1 MGLAENLQKVRER
14 VNKALLRAG
23 GSPREVL
30 LVAVTKTVGPEE
42 IRALAALGVKEIGE
56 NRVQDAFRKQEAL
69 GDAARLFRWHM
80 IGTLQRNKVGRAVES
95 FAFIHSLDRLELAL
109 EINKESLKRGIKTP
123 VLIQVNVAG
132 EETKHGLAPGELFDF
147 YREVKDLSGL
157 SLQGLMTMAPLV
169 LRAEEVR
176 PVFARLR
183 ELHQE
188 IAGRFRPGGEW
199 QHLSMGMSND
209 FEVAVEEGATMIRV
223 GSVLFQTSEEG

>member
-1 MGLAENLQKVRER
+1 MGLAENLEKVRER
-14 VNKALLRAG
+14 VNRALLRADG
-23 GSPREVL
+23 PPREVR

-42 IRALAALGVKEIGE
+42 IKALAALGVKEIGE
-56 NRVQDAFRKQEAL
+56 NRVQDALRKQQVL
-69 GDAARLFRWHM
+69 GDEARLFQWHM
-80 IGTLQRNKVGRAVES
+80 IGTLQRNKVGRAVEN

-109 EINKESLKRGIKTP
+109 EINRVSLQREKRTP

-132 EETKHGLAPGELFDF
+132 EETKHGLAPEELFDF
-147 YREVKDLSGL
+147 YGEVKDMPGL

-169 LRAEEVR
+169 PRAEEVR

-183 ELHQE
+183 ELYRE
-188 IAGRFRPGGEW
+188 IARKFRPGEEW

>member
-1 MGLAENLQKVRER
+1 MGLAENLQAIRER
-14 VNKALLRAG
+14 VNRALLRAG
-23 GSPREVL
+23 GPAREVL

-42 IRALAALGVKEIGE
+42 MRALAALGVKEIGE
-56 NRVQDAFRKQEAL
+56 NRVQDALRKQEAL
-69 GDAARLFRWHM
+69 GDRARLFRWHM
-80 IGTLQRNKVGRAVES
+80 IGTLQRNKVRRAVER

-109 EINKESLKRGIKTP
+109 EINEESLKRGKKTP

-132 EETKHGLAPGELFDF
+132 EETKHGLAPEELFDF
-147 YREVKDLSGL
+147 YGEVKDLPGL

-169 LRAEEVR
+169 PRGEEVR
-176 PVFARLR
+176 PVFAGLR

-188 IAGRFRPGGEW
+188 IARRFQPGGDW

-223 GSVLFQTSEEG
+223 GSALFQTSEGG

>member
-23 GSPREVL
+23 GPPRDVI

-56 NRVQDAFRKQEAL
+56 NRVQDAFKKQALLGEEARFL
-69 GDAARLFRWHM
+69 RWHM
-80 IGTLQRNKVGRAVES
+80 IGTLQRNKVRRAVEN
-95 FAFIHSLDRLELAL
+95 FAFIHSLDRLELAE
-109 EINKESLKRGIKTP
+109 EINKVSLQRGKKTP
-123 VLIQVNVAG
+123 VLIQVNVSG
-132 EETKHGLAPGELFDF
+132 EETKHGLAPEELLDF
-147 YREVKDLSGL
+147 YGEVKDLPGL

-169 LRAEEVR
+169 PRPEEAR

-183 ELHQE
+183 ELHREVARRFQP
-188 IAGRFRPGGEW
+188 GREW

-209 FEVAVEEGATMIRV
+209 FEVAVEEGATMIRI
-223 GSVLFQTSEEG
+223 GSALFQTSEEG

>member
-1 MGLAENLQKVRER
+1 MGLAENLQNVRER
-14 VNKALLRAG
+14 VDRALIRAG
-23 GSPREVL
+23 GPPREVL

-42 IRALAALGVKEIGE
+42 VRALAALGVIEIGE
-56 NRVQDAFRKQEAL
+56 NRVQDALRKQEAL
-69 GDAARLFRWHM
+69 GDEARLFRWHM
-80 IGTLQRNKVGRAVES
+80 IGTLQRNKVRRAVER

-109 EINKESLKRGIKTP
+109 EINEESLKRGKKTP

-132 EETKHGLAPGELFDF
+132 EETKHGLAPEELFDF
-147 YREVKDLSGL
+147 YGEVKDLPGL

-169 LRAEEVR
+169 PRGEEVR
-176 PVFARLR
+176 PVFAGLR

-188 IAGRFRPGGEW
+188 IARRFQPGGDW

-223 GSVLFQTSEEG
+223 GSALFQTSEGG